1 MFSSQAATA
10 IRGKKEKTDTR
21 IVIDDALYELP
32 DNAELEIGYGLLQ
45 MLGKNPEDLFQAGNI
60 TKKEE
65 EDVFL
70 SK

>member
-21 IVIDDALYELP
+21 IAIDDALYELP

-45 MLGKNPEDLFQAGNI
+45 MLGKNAEDLFQAGNI

>member
-10 IRGKKEKTDTR
+10 SRGKKEKTDTR
-21 IVIDDALYELP
+21 IAIDDALYELP